1 VRLDYLVLENYRRF
15 RKLEIGFPSGV
26 TAILGRNG
34 SGKSTL
40 MEAVAWALYGN
51 KEPIA
56 RVGRE
61 SIRFT
66 GAAPGDPVMAEL
78 GFELDAQRYTVRR
91 EMRGTTLTSRAS
103 VSLGGETIAEG
114 TESVNR
120 FIIGLLGLDY
130 QGFFASV
137 FAKQKELNALS
148 SEDAAER
155 RRLIIRM
162 LGIDSID
169 RAVQEMGGDLREL
182 KTRIEE
188 RRGSIYDEEGHLRR
202 RVLEGDLEK
211 HVDHRETQIF
221 SLGRKREELLEQ
233 KALAR
238 EAEEGFR
245 AAEERKKRYEQ
256 LTNEIE
262 KGKIERGNHDRMV
275 NRLEGEIG
283 SLEAAGVELGGLME
297 EISALS
303 PMEAELREMERAREG
318 AKRRGELKEH
328 VERLTKD
335 RTELVE
341 ELRRLRIDGNLDEI
355 RGDLRELEASFD
367 RERDEKDEM
376 ASERAALAQEK
387 LMLERDLDRY
397 EKRLREIRRLG
408 DTSLC
413 PTCERPLKE
422 AHPLLLAKYDEKTRT
437 GREVLVDRSSKIAEL
452 DSIITGKGAKMRE
465 VRARR
470 DLIKKQLE
478 AVDRKASRAAAVR
491 ERLRHVNETM
501 DDKKRELAELDDT
514 GYDPDRFG
522 ELKAALRKLESLR
535 ARSIK
540 LEADRERIP
549 RLNEELRIELEA
561 RERMTEQLGV
571 MDTERRD
578 IGYDAEE
585 YRMIGRT
592 RDELRARIGDI
603 KVHLGKTEAEVAFL
617 GREADRL
624 RKEIERLRGMEDE
637 LGELE
642 ENMRYLDRLRE
653 LTKDFRRSLISRI
666 RPVLSSISSG
676 YFAELTDGRYSRIE
690 VDEKYDILVY
700 DGSEVYPLSRFSG
713 GEEDLANLCLRLAV
727 SSIIASSK
735 KRHGLRFIV
744 LDEVFGSQDS
754 GRRRNILTALGHLLT
769 RFEQVFIITH
779 IDQVRDHI
787 GNVINVEENDE
798 GGSTAVLM
806 SE

>member
-1 VRLDYLVLENYRRF
+1 
-15 RKLEIGFPSGV
+15 
-26 TAILGRNG
+26 
-34 SGKSTL
+34 
-40 MEAVAWALYGN
+40 M
-51 KEPIA
+51 
-56 RVGRE
+56 
-61 SIRFT
+61 
-66 GAAPGDPVMAEL
+66 
-78 GFELDAQRYTVRR
+78 
-91 EMRGTTLTSRAS
+91 
-103 VSLGGETIAEG
+103 
-114 TESVNR
+114 
-120 FIIGLLGLDY
+120 
-130 QGFFASV
+130 
-137 FAKQKELNALS
+137 
-148 SEDAAER
+148 
-155 RRLIIRM
+155 
-162 LGIDSID
+162 
-169 RAVQEMGGDLREL
+169 
-182 KTRIEE
+182 
-188 RRGSIYDEEGHLRR
+188 
-202 RVLEGDLEK
+202 
-211 HVDHRETQIF
+211 
-221 SLGRKREELLEQ
+221 
-233 KALAR
+233 
-238 EAEEGFR
+238 
-245 AAEERKKRYEQ
+245 
-256 LTNEIE
+256 
-262 KGKIERGNHDRMV
+262 
-275 NRLEGEIG
+275 
-283 SLEAAGVELGGLME
+283 
-297 EISALS
+297 
-303 PMEAELREMERAREG
+303 
-318 AKRRGELKEH
+318 
-328 VERLTKD
+328 
-335 RTELVE
+335 
-341 ELRRLRIDGNLDEI
+341 
-355 RGDLRELEASFD
+355 
-367 RERDEKDEM
+367 
-376 ASERAALAQEK
+376 
-387 LMLERDLDRY
+387 
-397 EKRLREIRRLG
+397 
-408 DTSLC
+408 
-413 PTCERPLKE
+413 
-422 AHPLLLAKYDEKTRT
+422 
-437 GREVLVDRSSKIAEL
+437 DRSSKIAEL